1 MVAEKIVKFMSEA
14 DDNWDVQNHR
24 YIAECDRNSIEYY
37 AEKKGLE
44 KGVQQQAEETAVKML
59 SKKFPV
65 SEIVELTGLSLDQ
78 VLKLQKT
85 HTDKA

>member
-1 MVAEKIVKFMSEA
+1 MV
-14 DDNWDVQNHR
+14 
-24 YIAECDRNSIEYY
+24 

-65 SEIVELTGLSLDQ
+65 SEIVELTGLSLEQ